1 MTSDTILFE
10 GCTPTPLSSY
20 LKALGIFRLIANPS
34 NHVRESAAD
43 SRVRCWWAEDHLCFQ
58 SRLNHE
64 NLLRF
69 FLEDYAPSPIIAPWN
84 GGSGFY
90 PNDNKSAFDLLSNQ
104 DDIAERFSPIRKA
117 IEIAEKEIEKLELTE
132 RPTDT
137 VKARLISVLRSKY
150 PESALNWIDAVLA
163 FSRGRL
169 SFPPLLGTGGN
180 DGRLDFTNNF
190 MQRLVSVETG
200 LFDVRTG
207 KPFPNTKRL
216 LRTSLFGDMSQGL
229 YRVSIGQFHPGSAG
243 GPNATSAAY
252 EGDASVNPWDF
263 IFALEGSIMFAGA
276 ATRRHQSAT
285 DSGASFPFMVKT
297 VGAGHGGISSV
308 DEEASRA
315 EFWAPLWNQPASY
328 RELAA
333 LLKEGRAVLNGKTAR
348 DGLDFARAAASL
360 GTSRG
365 VECFERYGF
374 VMRSGKAYLA
384 VPLGK
389 RKVSS
394 EVTDAAKL
402 INDLDYRGW
411 FDNVRRFARKNNSS
425 SHGRQILKQLED
437 SLFEMTKTDVS
448 PRSVQ
453 STLAILGDLV
463 LWLAKSGGSLDEKPP
478 PPPRLSSE
486 WVLKANDGTYEYR
499 VASAL
504 ASLGWQTGTGSE
516 TDSSIEKTFPDSDQ
530 QSLEKTAESESKN
543 ALDPR
548 MAMAAHFAP
557 VDPSSIPRK
566 FRFWNTQSNEKLT
579 VFTSGNLIS
588 GLIAVLERRLVEQA
602 VKGLK
607 EKPLCAVTYVN
618 SSDISAFLSP
628 GFNHMFCVR
637 LLSGLVWAR
646 PTGYL
651 EPDSKKA
658 EQLFP
663 PFPYAI
669 LKPIFTPNSILEES
683 GILPPETNLPI
694 PPGLLAQLRSN
705 RIDNAVRIAL
715 ARMRA
720 SGVGSYFPAEQV
732 SRRISRFG
740 AGIDGR
746 LLAASFLIPL
756 HKRDLK
762 YVAER
767 AYTTEETKNM

>member
-1 MTSDTILFE
+1 MVAD
-10 GCTPTPLSSY
+10 PL
-20 LKALGIFRLIANPS
+20 
-34 NHVRESAAD
+34 NHVKESAAD
-43 SRVRCWWAEDHLCFQ
+43 SRVRCWWAANLFCLQ
-58 SRLNHE
+58 SKLNHE
-64 NLLRF
+64 NLLGF
-69 FLEDYAPSPIIAPWN
+69 FLEDYMPSPIIAPWN

-90 PNDNKSAFDLLSNQ
+90 PKDNKSAFDLLSDQ
-104 DDIAERFSPIRKA
+104 DGIAERFSPIQKA
-117 IEIAEKEIEKLELTE
+117 IQIAEKEIEKLELTE

-137 VKARLISVLRSKY
+137 IKAKLVCILRSKY

-163 FSRGRL
+163 FSKGRL

-190 MQRLVSVETG
+190 MQRLVSARKG

-216 LRTSLFGDMSQGL
+216 LKTSLFGNTSQGF
-229 YRVSIGQFHPGSAG
+229 YSVPIGQFHPGSAG
-243 GPNATSAAY
+243 GPNATSSGY

-276 ATRRHQSAT
+276 ATRRHQSVT

-308 DEEASRA
+308 DEELSRA
-315 EFWAPLWNQPASY
+315 EFWAPLWNQQASY
-328 RELAA
+328 GELVA
-333 LLKEGRAVLNGKTAR
+333 LLKEGRAVLNGKTAYH
-348 DGLDFARAAASL
+348 GLDFARAAASL

-374 VMRSGKAYLA
+374 LMRSGKAYLA

-394 EVTDAAKL
+394 EVTDTSKL
-402 INDLDYRGW
+402 INDFDCGGW
-411 FDNVRRFARKNNSS
+411 FEKVRRFARRSNSS
-425 SHGRQILKQLED
+425 SHGRQIIKQLED
-437 SLFEMTKTDVS
+437 SLFDMTKTDVN

-453 STLAILGDLV
+453 NTLVILGDFV
-463 LWLAKSGGSLDEKPP
+463 SWLARSGGSFDEKPP
-478 PPPRLSSE
+478 PPPLLSSE

-499 VASAL
+499 VARAL
-504 ASLGWQTGTGSE
+504 ASLGWQVEAGSE
-516 TDSSIEKTFPDSDQ
+516 TDSDIEKASSDSDQ
-530 QSLEKTAESESKN
+530 QLPENTAEYESKN
-543 ALDPR
+543 RLDPR
-548 MAMAAHFAP
+548 IAMATHFAP
-557 VDPSSIPRK
+557 VDPSSVSRK
-566 FRFWNTQSNEKLT
+566 FRSWNTQSNEKLT
-579 VFTSGNLIS
+579 VFTSANLIS
-588 GLIAVLERRLVEQA
+588 GLIAVLERRLVEQS
-602 VKGLK
+602 VRGFR
-607 EKPLCAVTYVN
+607 EKPLCAVTHVN

-628 GFNHMFCVR
+628 SFDHMLCGR

-658 EQLFP
+658 ERLFP
-663 PFPYAI
+663 PFPYAV
-669 LKPIFTPNSILEES
+669 LKPLFTPNNILKEA
-683 GILPPETNLPI
+683 GVLPPAPETNLPI
-694 PPGLLAQLRSN
+694 PTSLLAQLRN
-705 RIDNAVRIAL
+705 NNVDNAVRIAL

-720 SGVGSYFPAEQV
+720 SGIGSYFSAEQV

-740 AGIDGR
+740 SRTNGR

-756 HKRDLK
+756 HKWDLK
-762 YVAER
+762 HVAER
-767 AYTTEETKNM
+767 AYIIEEETKNT